1 MPRLTTLGTAA
12 QKKSFA
18 AAERD
23 EQARELFRQQ
33 VAQLARE
40 RRLFIDEAGFHLAL
54 ARLSGRARRG
64 ARATQSVPHQ
74 RGVNVSVIGSLR
86 LRGVGAPLSVRGAID
101 TSLFDTYIDQLLLP
115 QVRARDVVLL
125 DNLPVHLASHIEGA
139 VASRKGQVLWLPAY
153 SPDLS
158 PVEPFWSKVKTSVR
172 GKEPRTEPELNTALA
187 DAINSV
193 SLEDIDGWCRHCG
206 Y

>member
-1 MPRLTTLGTAA
+1 LPCLTTLGLAA

-23 EQARELFRQQ
+23 TEARELFRQQ
-33 VAQLARE
+33 VSQFERE
-40 RRLFIDEAGFHLAL
+40 RLVFIDESGFHLAM
-54 ARLSGRARRG
+54 ARLYGRARRG
-64 ARATQSVPHQ
+64 ARAVQSVPHN
-74 RGVNVSVIGSLR
+74 RGVNMSVIGSLR
-86 LRGVGAPLSVRGAID
+86 LQGVGASLSIKGAVD
-101 TSLFDTYIDQLLLP
+101 TPIFDAYIDKLLLP
-115 QVRARDVVLL
+115 QVQVDDVVVL
-125 DNLPVHLASHIEGA
+125 DNLPVHLASKIEVA
-139 VASRKGQVLWLPAY
+139 IASRKGQVLWLPSY

-172 GKEPRTEPELNTALA
+172 GKEPRTEPELNTALT

-193 SLEDIDGWCRHCG
+193 SLEDIDGWFRHCG